1 MTIPTIHKLPVAP
14 TQAVFTSP
22 LDRIRSKGY
31 HPLELYTQVEAL
43 RSFGHFALADL
54 CEAEIEARAVAA
66 KMHEA
71 RFKSWV
77 RRRQGGLP
85 VTRRAA

>member
-1 MTIPTIHKLPVAP
+1 MIPTINKRPIAP
-14 TQAVFTSP
+14 TQPVIKSP
-22 LDRIRSKGY
+22 LDRIRAKGY

-77 RRRQGGLP
+77 M
-85 VTRRAA
+85 RRAA